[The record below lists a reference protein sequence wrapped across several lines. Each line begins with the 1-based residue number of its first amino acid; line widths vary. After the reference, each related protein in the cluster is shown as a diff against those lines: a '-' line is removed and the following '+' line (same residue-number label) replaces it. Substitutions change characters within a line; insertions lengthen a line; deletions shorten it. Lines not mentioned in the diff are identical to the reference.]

1 MLRYHVLV
9 PFFGIALGTVG
20 LALAQSPVPTRIRT
34 DLIGSGTGTPT
45 PVALTLAIDA
55 SGPRDTLLRIDGG
68 TPLALAGLILGMQPT
83 SIQLPYDALLLVD
96 PVTVVA
102 GTYDLDGKFG
112 VPFDLTNVSFIGTT
126 FWSQGLNYVPEQGG
140 GPAVE
145 VFQTSPALMTAVHP
159 GNDQPPLG
167 YVGPTLTATLIVKAT
182 VAQAPNYEVLSSIR
196 VPTSGWKLSLS
207 AIDRNDGVT
216 AIYAILEE
224 PNPDE
229 IVLPMMENKRLLA
242 FVGMDAEPRIQVL
255 IERRVRGRLN
265 PPVFRLAAEL
275 LRDF

>member
-1 MLRYHVLV
+1 MLANRVLV

-20 LALAQSPVPTRIRT
+20 LALAQNPVPTRVRT
-34 DLIGSGTGTPT
+34 DLIGAGTGTPT

-55 SGPRDTLLRIDGG
+55 SGPRETLLRVEGG
-68 TPLALAGLILGMQPT
+68 TPLAFAGLILGVGPT

-102 GTYDLDGKFG
+102 GTYDKDGKFG
-112 VPFDLTNVSFIGTT
+112 VPFDLTNTSFVGTT

-140 GPAVE
+140 GPAVV
-145 VFQTSPALMTAVHP
+145 VFQTTPALMTTVRP
-159 GNDQPPLG
+159 GNDQPLLG
-167 YVGPTLTATLIVKAT
+167 YVGPSLTATLIVKAT

-196 VPTSGWKLSLS
+196 VPTSGWNLNLIG
-207 AIDRNDGVT
+207 IDRNEGVT
-216 AIYAILEE
+216 AIYAVLEE
-224 PNPDE
+224 PSPDE

-242 FVGMDAEPRIQVL
+242 LVGMDPEPRIQVW

-265 PPVFRLAAEL
+265 PPMFLLAAEL
-275 LRDF
+275 LHDF